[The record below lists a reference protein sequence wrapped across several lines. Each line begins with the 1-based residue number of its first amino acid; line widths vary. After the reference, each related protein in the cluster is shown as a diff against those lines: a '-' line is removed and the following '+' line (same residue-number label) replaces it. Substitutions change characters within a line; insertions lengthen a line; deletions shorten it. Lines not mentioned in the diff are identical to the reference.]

1 MIFCLLTFFFFSL
14 PQIALSLSDDS
25 TVNETMKAQ
34 IATMESQLTLGTFT
48 LAGIILLVLMLLK
61 YRNP

>member
-1 MIFCLLTFFFFSL
+1 MLFCLIPFFFRL
-14 PQIALSLSDDS
+14 PQIALSLSDDP
-25 TVNETMKAQ
+25 TINETMKAQ

-48 LAGIILLVLMLLK
+48 LAGVILLVLMLLK

>member
-1 MIFCLLTFFFFSL
+1 MLFCLIPFFFSL
-14 PQIALSLSDDS
+14 LQIALSLSDDS

-48 LAGIILLVLMLLK
+48 LAGVILLVLMLLK